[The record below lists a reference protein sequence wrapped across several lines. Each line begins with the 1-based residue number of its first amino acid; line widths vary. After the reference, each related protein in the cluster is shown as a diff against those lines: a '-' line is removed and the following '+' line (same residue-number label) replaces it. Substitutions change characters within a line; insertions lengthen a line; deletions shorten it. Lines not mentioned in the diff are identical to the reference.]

1 MSPFTPR
8 DTVSSPPAGVE
19 LNALPPGHVLR
30 STLRICAGLLV
41 VILGMLACTLALFTA
56 VTPDRFTFVTW
67 LVSIFL
73 LLAGFAG
80 LAVTRVP
87 WAPLRPTR
95 IALAVSVIIAGFM
108 LPMSAYPLR
117 ALGMGSVATLVVGIP
132 LSICATVWALR
143 SPRITLVMLG
153 LLAAYG
159 VLALGHY
166 GLGIVLHGG
175 GRGLDPTLPATL
187 MLAESL
193 AVAWIAACWHAR
205 WLWNALPSRSM
216 SSQSPVATGMG
227 TMHQD
232 A

>member
-1 MSPFTPR
+1 
-8 DTVSSPPAGVE
+8 
-19 LNALPPGHVLR
+19 LR

-56 VTPDRFTFVTW
+56 VTPDRFIFVTW

-80 LAVTRVP
+80 LAVTRVA

-132 LSICATVWALR
+132 LSICATVLASR
-143 SPRITLVMLG
+143 SPRITVVMLG

-166 GLGIVLHGG
+166 GLRIALHGG

-193 AVAWIAACWHAR
+193 AVAWIAACWYAR
-205 WLWNALPSRSM
+205 SLWNPRPSPSM
-216 SSQSPVATGMG
+216 SSQSPVAAGMG
-227 TMHQD
+227 TVHLD

>member
-95 IALAVSVIIAGFM
+95 IALAVSVIIAASCFRCRRIRSAHLGWVPWPRSWSASRCRFVPRSGRRDRRGSPSSCSVS
-108 LPMSAYPLR
+108 LPPTACSR
-117 ALGMGSVATLVVGIP
+117 WDTTGWGSPCMAEVGA
-132 LSICATVWALR
+132 SIRRCR
-143 SPRITLVMLG
+143 PR
-153 LLAAYG
+153 
-159 VLALGHY
+159 
-166 GLGIVLHGG
+166 
-175 GRGLDPTLPATL
+175 
-187 MLAESL
+187 
-193 AVAWIAACWHAR
+193 
-205 WLWNALPSRSM
+205 
-216 SSQSPVATGMG
+216 
-227 TMHQD
+227 
-232 A
+232 

>member
-1 MSPFTPR
+1 MSPFRPR

-132 LSICATVWALR
+132 LSVCATVWASR

-153 LLAAYG
+153 LLATYG

-166 GLGIVLHGG
+166 GLRIALHGG

-216 SSQSPVATGMG
+216 SSQSPVAAGIG
-227 TMHQD
+227 TVHRD